1 MTSIALR
8 PKLLAASALAAGLL
22 ALPAAAD
29 AATNFGSR
37 LNHDPANS
45 GECTSFPTPCTIA
58 SFIHPSDPNGD
69 PYSGGAP
76 GDGVIT
82 KFRIRAFGE
91 GNAAA
96 TVTFRLADVRLTNPP
111 NDDSALATAAGTGP
125 TVKLDPLADPT
136 ADTPVREFAGR
147 LSVKKGQHLALDGT
161 NVWATVN
168 NSGDKFSYV
177 YNPTLVDGQGARGS
191 NSSTGELLV
200 AAVIEPD
207 SDHDG
212 FGDETQDKCPT
223 EANGGAACS
232 SPDVKD
238 PSLRYSFSPT
248 AFPAQASG
256 PSLLGRTFG
265 TRITY
270 RLSETATVTFKVQRA
285 LKGRRIRGR
294 CRPATRRNKLRSR
307 RKCKRYK
314 TVRGSFK
321 KTGGA
326 GSNSVRFTGRLR
338 NRRLKVGRYR
348 MVATAVDPAGNK
360 SKAVRHAFRII
371 R

>member
-1 MTSIALR
+1 MR
-8 PKLLAASALAAGLL
+8 KLAPLAACAALLIV
-22 ALPAAAD
+22 PASSS

-37 LNHDPANS
+37 LRNDPTSA
-45 GECTSFPTPCTIA
+45 ECTAFGSACTIV

-76 GDGVIT
+76 VDGVIT
-82 KFRIRAFGE
+82 KFRIRGFGV
-91 GNAAA
+91 GP
-96 TVTFRLADVRLTNPP
+96 TDPVDTQVTFRLADIRLTNPP
-111 NDDSALATAAGTGP
+111 NNDSALATSAGTGP
-125 TVKLDPLADPT
+125 TVTVKAPPST
-136 ADTPVREFAGR
+136 ASDIPIQEFPGR
-147 LSVKKGQHLALDGT
+147 LPVKKGNHLAIDGT
-161 NVWATVN
+161 NIEAVY
-168 NSGDKFSYV
+168 NSNGSKFSYDFA
-177 YNPTLVDGQGARGS
+177 PPLVDGQGARGS
-191 NSSTGELLV
+191 NSAANELLV
-200 AAVIEPD
+200 AATIEPD

-223 EANGGAACS
+223 EGNGGAACS
-232 SPDVKD
+232 TPDTKD
-238 PSLRYSFSPT
+238 PSLTGLAFSRT
-248 AFPAQASG
+248 AFPAQATG

-265 TRITY
+265 TTVKF
-270 RLSETATVTFKVQRA
+270 RLSETSTVTFKVQRA

-326 GSNSVRFTGRLR
+326 GANSVRFTGRVGG
-338 NRRLKVGRYR
+338 RRLKVGSYR
-348 MVATAVDPAGNK
+348 LVAVAVDSAGNK
-360 SKAVRHAFRII
+360 SSAKRRGFRII